1 VVLLLQ
7 CVKHG
12 KKSKIEVS
20 LVLISIHCAVECRHF
35 GNMVMNPGHRL
46 LAVAGSIFL
55 AACVPSQEAVRKDVV
70 EASADIRKGPVA
82 APAKSITNFDG
93 ALRCMDTQFLIF
105 GVRDVSMLV
114 EDLQDSTK
122 KVSAGTKDMLISAV
136 SDMTRRSRAVRLI
149 AYGQDSGNVIG
160 FLREAERKN
169 AFKTVPDFGIRGSIS
184 QLDENIAKKSGE
196 AGVQLA
202 GIGAGKAVM
211 ASTSILGL
219 DLTVIRTEDLSILP
233 GVTSRNSVAI
243 SREGSGTD
251 AEVAYKKFGVNYS
264 MNLSKSEGTAQALRN
279 LVELSVIELLGK
291 LAKVPY
297 WTCLGADARDETVR
311 AEISDWYD
319 SLYGNSPELV
329 TYFQMQLRVRGLYAG
344 EIDGEPDPDLRDA
357 VSAYR
362 EALGLSR
369 APLLDREFFTAYLAA
384 NHAEVTPRAKRL
396 FDQLVAQRA
405 PPAREPVDRPGN
417 RLAVSIYAVG
427 NQGAYRRGEEINLA
441 ARPSAD
447 AFLYCYMQDETGA
460 VQRFFPN
467 GVVRDPY
474 VKADK
479 GLAIP
484 GAMRFKMLASSKG
497 SQEKVA
503 CLGSPREILSQLPN
517 TVVGTDFE
525 TLPVRSLDQV
535 AAAFEKVLGGA
546 VAMGVFNVDVR

>member
-1 VVLLLQ
+1 M
-7 CVKHG
+7 
-12 KKSKIEVS
+12 KS
-20 LVLISIHCAVECRHF
+20 
-35 GNMVMNPGHRL
+35 GHRAL
-46 LAVAGSIFL
+46 TVVFSVVIAL
-55 AACVPSQEAVRKDVV
+55 AACAPSQEAVRKDV
-70 EASADIRKGPVA
+70 ADSAAEMRKGPVA
-82 APAKSITNFDG
+82 APSKSITNFDS
-93 ALRCMDTQFLIF
+93 ALRCMDNQFLIF

-136 SDMTRRSRAVRLI
+136 SDMTRRSRAVRLV

-243 SREGSGTD
+243 SREGAGTD
-251 AEVAYKKFGVNYS
+251 AEVAYKKFGINYS

-279 LVELSVIELLGK
+279 LVELSVVELLGK
-291 LAKVPY
+291 LTKVPY
-297 WTCLGADARDETVR
+297 WLCLGADVRDDTVR

-319 SLYGNSPELV
+319 GLYGNSPELV
-329 TYFQMQLRVRGLYAG
+329 VYFQTQMRVRGLFSG
-344 EIDGEPDPDLRDA
+344 EIDGDPDPDLRDA

-362 EALGLSR
+362 EALALNR
-369 APLLDREFFTAYLAA
+369 APLLDREFFSAYLIA
-384 NHAEVTPRAKRL
+384 NHAEVAPRAKRL
-396 FDQLVAQRA
+396 LDQILAQRA
-405 PPAREPVDRPGN
+405 PPVKDLARPVP
-417 RLAVSIYAVG
+417 RLAVSIFAVG
-427 NQGAYRRGEEINLA
+427 KQKAFQRGEEINLV
-441 ARPSAD
+441 ARPSGD

-460 VQRFFPN
+460 IQRFFPN
-467 GVVRDPY
+467 GVARDPH
-474 VKADK
+474 VRADH

-484 GAMRFKMLASSKG
+484 GTMRFKMLASSKG

-503 CLGSPREILSQLPN
+503 CIGTPREVLGQLP
-517 TVVGTDFE
+517 TAVVGADFE

-535 AAAFEKVLGGA
+535 VAAFEKVLGGE
-546 VAMGVFNVDVR
+546 VGVGVFNVDVR